1 MRFLDSDSYYWLQ
14 AAPMP
19 PKKKPAPPVTAVED
33 DCDSEGSEEC
43 SDPEDDIADEDLLEI
58 QADFEC
64 VRGSA
69 RDRVAPKTRYQ
80 YDMFMAIMARF
91 FASEPE
97 LRKHASGMT
106 CVLPLPPSAVSRY
119 LDHVEAKR
127 VPVQYKPGQLK
138 PVTTGYFKAACLCI
152 HDLYTCEQVEMDATL
167 RLLLFSRRRA
177 YTRKIAEMKALGTY
191 PQPPLRCISA
201 RGYKKLCEALP
212 KSTPAEDGGWAWH
225 LVACI
230 WSYVVLLWCL
240 LARCDRVAQLR
251 WENFSWTVDALTVFI
266 PKSKSDQGGDR
277 AYYKKLFTSDN
288 PATCPVLAVAV
299 LFFSRDSTRSE
310 FLFPRADTRRAG
322 LRQLSRL
329 MNIHFKEEDWAE
341 FGCNP
346 LRIAWH
352 HFKRGGMTF
361 LSSMME
367 GPTHAAVKLR
377 ADQTIMDVS
386 RYYIFQSTGQ
396 DGFIGRLLS
405 LLPYGQP
412 PFCQQEFI
420 LPAATLVPW
429 PMLVPDYDTLP
440 SAFKFEVVPK
450 LFAAVVRHQEWL
462 RATLHRN
469 HPLLSSALFTVHD
482 SLVRG
487 AQPHVQEQK
496 RHASECTGIPLS
508 LQTHLLVREAL
519 APQAASQQVAAPLPP
534 PAWLCD
540 AAAAKR
546 NNLCMRTL
554 YPLPRGYKLNKL
566 SVVQCWRAWWTDTPH
581 EPLPLRFLSGKLTV
595 AAEKVRYTRYKKC
608 MRWIQSD
615 LPIELCEE
623 HPEISFRRGWT
634 SLEVYLRLHHGVNID
649 ADAAPSSLYDAV
661 TKLGDAFKPPQVS
674 ALHAAHRGAPRPL
687 DEVLKE
693 HLEVLKA
700 AESGAPVFAA
710 RQAVLVNQ
718 FARAL
723 QRPPK
728 RGRPPAKGV
737 ASAPAPAPEVFAA
750 SAPAPAL
757 TLLKCCC
764 GLICGSMH
772 ALKRHHN
779 GAGGKNPRE
788 GAAASVYI
796 ARGSTGTVTGSS
808 VVSKFQNCKK

>member
-1 MRFLDSDSYYWLQ
+1 
-14 AAPMP
+14 
-19 PKKKPAPPVTAVED
+19 
-33 DCDSEGSEEC
+33 
-43 SDPEDDIADEDLLEI
+43 
-58 QADFEC
+58 
-64 VRGSA
+64 
-69 RDRVAPKTRYQ
+69 
-80 YDMFMAIMARF
+80 
-91 FASEPE
+91 
-97 LRKHASGMT
+97 
-106 CVLPLPPSAVSRY
+106 
-119 LDHVEAKR
+119 
-127 VPVQYKPGQLK
+127 
-138 PVTTGYFKAACLCI
+138 
-152 HDLYTCEQVEMDATL
+152 
-167 RLLLFSRRRA
+167 
-177 YTRKIAEMKALGTY
+177 
-191 PQPPLRCISA
+191 
-201 RGYKKLCEALP
+201 
-212 KSTPAEDGGWAWH
+212 
-225 LVACI
+225 
-230 WSYVVLLWCL
+230 
-240 LARCDRVAQLR
+240 
-251 WENFSWTVDALTVFI
+251 
-266 PKSKSDQGGDR
+266 
-277 AYYKKLFTSDN
+277 
-288 PATCPVLAVAV
+288 
-299 LFFSRDSTRSE
+299 
-310 FLFPRADTRRAG
+310 
-322 LRQLSRL
+322 

-346 LRIAWH
+346 LHIAWH
-352 HFKRGGMTF
+352 YFKRGGMTF

-405 LLPYGQP
+405 LLPYDHP

-420 LPAATLVPW
+420 LPAATLVSW

-462 RATLHRN
+462 RATLPRN

-519 APQAASQQVAAPLPP
+519 APQAASQQVAALPPPP

-554 YPLPRGYKLNKL
+554 YPLPRAYKLNKL

-615 LPIELCEE
+615 LPVEVCEE
-623 HPEISFRRGWT
+623 HPDISFRRGWT
-634 SLEVYLRLHHGVNID
+634 SLEVYLRLHHRVSID
-649 ADAAPSSLYDAV
+649 ADAAPSSLYDVV
-661 TKLGDAFKPPQVS
+661 TRLGDAFKPPSVS

-710 RQAVLVNQ
+710 RQAVLVDQ
-718 FARAL
+718 FARAAQPL
-723 QRPPK
+723 PK

-779 GAGGKNPRE
+779 GAGGNHPRE
-788 GAAASVYI
+788 RVHECTAGC
-796 ARGSTGTVTGSS
+796 TF
-808 VVSKFQNCKK
+808 K